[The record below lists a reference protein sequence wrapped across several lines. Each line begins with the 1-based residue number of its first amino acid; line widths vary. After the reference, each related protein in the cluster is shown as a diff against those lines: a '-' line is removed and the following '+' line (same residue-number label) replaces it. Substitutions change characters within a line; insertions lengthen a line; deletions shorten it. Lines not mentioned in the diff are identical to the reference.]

1 MSQESD
7 KIRHC
12 SSRLSKAFQS
22 HLPALPSAL
31 FEKHL
36 ITGNNV
42 AEVNNIH
49 VDLPNRAAK
58 LLGFI
63 RNKVSLNK
71 DCYHVFVDAL
81 KEDEEDQFNDILL
94 IRTFKHNFTEKH
106 NFLLGFKQN

>member
-1 MSQESD
+1 MSQEYN
-7 KIRHC
+7 KILRC
-12 SSRLSKAFQS
+12 GPQLSKAFQS

-31 FEKHL
+31 LKKHL

-49 VDLPNRAAK
+49 VGLPDRAAK

-71 DCYHVFVDAL
+71 HCYYEFVDAL
-81 KEDEEDQFNDILL
+81 KEDEDDQFNDILQ
-94 IRTFKHNFTEKH
+94 IRTFKHNFTEK
-106 NFLLGFKQN
+106 NKFLAWI